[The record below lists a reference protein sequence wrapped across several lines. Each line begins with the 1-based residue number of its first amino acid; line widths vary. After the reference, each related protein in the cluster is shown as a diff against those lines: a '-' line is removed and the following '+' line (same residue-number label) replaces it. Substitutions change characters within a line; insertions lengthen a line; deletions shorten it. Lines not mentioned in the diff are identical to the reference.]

1 MNGNKTPF
9 SWKYFDDLKRVQR
22 CLNLPKAEGG
32 SWNFPDFLHEAKELQ
47 EMKVE
52 RTHFSEEEPGWLK
65 MAPRGPVLS
74 QTKAYRKLDFQ
85 IFLNFLMNSK
95 KQENCYNLLKERK
108 NKENRF
114 LGVAKSTLKE
124 IGPKRSSIF
133 FFYQGFLSRT
143 LTTHRRAGEVFVC
156 LRDDLILAFFV
167 TAIWDGKLVD
177 SNSHR
182 LSPLYYKRT
191 D

>member
-114 LGVAKSTLKE
+114 LGVAKSKLKE

-133 FFYQGFLSRT
+133 FSIRVFFHGHWRLTGEQEKFL
-143 LTTHRRAGEVFVC
+143 FVY
-156 LRDDLILAFFV
+156 V
-167 TAIWDGKLVD
+167 MIWF
-177 SNSHR
+177 
-182 LSPLYYKRT
+182 
-191 D
+191 